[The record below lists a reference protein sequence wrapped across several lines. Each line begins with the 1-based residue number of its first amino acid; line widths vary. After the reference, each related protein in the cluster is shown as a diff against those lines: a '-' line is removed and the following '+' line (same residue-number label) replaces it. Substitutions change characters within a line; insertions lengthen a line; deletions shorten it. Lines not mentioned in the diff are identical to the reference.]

1 MAPPKCAGKCRK
13 IVTADTM
20 ALHCEMCSAWVC
32 IVCSNIS
39 EEEYKFLAKKGLGTH
54 RFCKKCDEATID
66 GLKMM
71 QTLQDKTRCI
81 EERVDRLEVGVK
93 KIETSDCVNALTVNN
108 FKIKYKNYSHNH

>member
-1 MAPPKCAGKCRK
+1 M
-13 IVTADTM
+13 
-20 ALHCEMCSAWVC
+20 C

-39 EEEYKFLAKKGLGTH
+39 EEKYKFLAKKGLGTH

-81 EERVDRLEVGVK
+81 EEKVDRLEIGVK
-93 KIETSDCVNALTVNN
+93 KIETV
-108 FKIKYKNYSHNH
+108 K

>member
-1 MAPPKCAGKCRK
+1 MSPPKCAGKCRET
-13 IVTADTM
+13 VTADTM

-32 IVCSNIS
+32 IVCINIS
-39 EEEYKFLAKKGLGTH
+39 EEKHKFLAKKGLGTH

-81 EERVDRLEVGVK
+81 EEKVDRLEIRVK
-93 KIETSDCVNALTVNN
+93 KIETV
-108 FKIKYKNYSHNH
+108 K